1 MLKSSKR
8 VRVVAALN
16 GILPAGKASAAQVA
30 ETQRLLAAGS
40 SEEQLVGFLAGIA
53 ARDQDPMQLEAAA
66 RALLKIGVR
75 TRGSRSPRGPCSA
88 CGVGLAFSWA
98 CPCGFRICQA
108 CVDEN
113 SWGLTCNGITWECPD
128 CGRFRGF

>member
-1 MLKSSKR
+1 MLKLSKR
-8 VRVVAALN
+8 ARVVAVLN
-16 GILPAGKASAAQVA
+16 GILPPGETSAAHLAQ
-30 ETQRLLAAGS
+30 TQRLLAAGS
-40 SEEQLVGFLAGIA
+40 SEEQLVDFLAGITA
-53 ARDQDPMQLEAAA
+53 QNQSPRQLEAAA

-75 TRGSRSPRGPCSA
+75 PRGSRSPKGPCSA
-88 CGVGLAFSWA
+88 CGVDLAFSWA

-113 SWGLTCNGITWECPD
+113 GWGLTCNGITWECPD